1 MDGLTS
7 ESLTGCDCYGLWRAK
22 LSPLW
27 RTLRLHIG
35 GQILVIL
42 VANSHN
48 AVLAAVLPSCVAL
61 GPRERLRDHGHLIHH
76 LSVAEFTSSPVALF
90 PTRMHVKGDIGCT

>member
-1 MDGLTS
+1 MNQ
-7 ESLTGCDCYGLWRAK
+7 SLTGCDCNGFWRAK

-27 RTLRLHIG
+27 RSLRLHIS
-35 GQILVIL
+35 GQILVVLL

-48 AVLAAVLPSCVAL
+48 AVLAAVLPCSVAL
-61 GPRERLRDHGHLIHH
+61 GPRERLRDHSHLIHH
-76 LSVAEFTSSPVALF
+76 LSVAKFTACPVALF